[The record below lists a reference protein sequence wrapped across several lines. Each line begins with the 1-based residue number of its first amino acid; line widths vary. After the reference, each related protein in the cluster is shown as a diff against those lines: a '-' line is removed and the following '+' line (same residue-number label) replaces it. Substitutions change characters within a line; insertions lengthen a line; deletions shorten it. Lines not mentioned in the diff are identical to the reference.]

1 MSDDK
6 ASLERVRDAL
16 RSVTYPGF
24 PRDIVALG
32 MVAGIE
38 ALEGAARVNLRL
50 PGGRQ
55 APPEQLE
62 HDMATALAELGLR
75 LELRIA
81 RAVAQKP
88 GPAPKTPEP
97 DKDLLP
103 EVRAVIAVS
112 SAKGGVG
119 KSTVAT
125 NLACAFAAAGHRTG
139 LLDADVYGPSLPIL
153 MGIPSERPRAAG
165 GNRFHP
171 VDRYGVKCI
180 SMGFFLDENS
190 PVIWR
195 GPMVAGLLQQFLRDC
210 VWGPLDVLVIDLP
223 PGTGDAQ
230 LTLAQQVR
238 LSGAVLVTTPQ
249 EVSVRD
255 VVRGLR
261 MFAQVQ
267 VPMLGVIENMSHFRC
282 PSCGNEEALFGQ
294 GGGERVAEASGLPL
308 LARVPV
314 EPAVRVYGDGG
325 EPIVCAA
332 PDSEPARVFSDLA
345 AKLSDMVGIGTTES
359 TSRRA

>member
-6 ASLERVRDAL
+6 ASLERAKEAL

-24 PRDIVALG
+24 PRDIVTLG
-32 MVAGIE
+32 MVAG
-38 ALEGAARVNLRL
+38 LERLDGAVRVNLRL
-50 PGGRQ
+50 PGGRT
-55 APPEQLE
+55 ALPDGLE
-62 HDMATALAELGLR
+62 RDMAAALEPLGLR
-75 LELRIA
+75 LEVRIA
-81 RAVAQKP
+81 APVAKPPQP
-88 GPAPKTPEP
+88 GPAAEAP
-97 DKDLLP
+97 DPDLLP
-103 EVRAVIAVS
+103 EVGAVLAVS

-119 KSTVAT
+119 KSTVST
-125 NLACAFAAAGHRTG
+125 NLACAFAAAGYRTG

-153 MGIPSERPRAAG
+153 MGVQDRPKAAG
-165 GNRFHP
+165 GNQFHP
-171 VDRYGVKCI
+171 VESHGVKCI
-180 SMGFFLDENS
+180 SMGFFLDEKS

-238 LSGAVLVTTPQ
+238 LNGAVLVTTPQ

-255 VVRGLR
+255 VIRGLK

-282 PSCGNEEALFGQ
+282 PNCGAEEALFGH
-294 GGGERVAEASGLPL
+294 GGGDRVAEASGLPV
-308 LARVPV
+308 LARIPV
-314 EPAVRVYGDGG
+314 EPEVRIHGDAGQ
-325 EPIVCAA
+325 PVVVAA
-332 PDSEPARVFSDLA
+332 PDSDPARAFTELA
-345 AKLSDMVGIGTTES
+345 ARLAQQVGLSTAAAS
-359 TSRRA
+359 SPSA